1 VAQIFRPSADLTL
14 RLVVLGVLFAV
25 AVGLLVWHAS
35 LRSGPGLQDPVDQP
49 VPFSHQHHVAEVGL
63 DCRYCHTS
71 VEESSFAGF
80 PPTHTC
86 MTCHSQLFRTT
97 PMLAPVRNSL
107 AQDKPMRWTRVHD
120 LPDFA
125 FFDHAVHIHKGIG
138 CSSCH
143 GQVDRMQL
151 TAREKPLTMRWCL
164 DCHRPPERYL
174 RPREEVFDMDWH
186 PPADQGAKGKD
197 LLAQY
202 RIQSGRMADCS
213 VCHR

>member
-1 VAQIFRPSADLTL
+1 MAQIFRPGADLTL
-14 RLVVLGVLFAV
+14 RLVVLGTVSAV
-25 AVGLLVWHAS
+25 MVGLVVWHAS
-35 LRSGPGLQDPVDQP
+35 LGSGPGVEAPVDQP

-86 MTCHSQLFRTT
+86 MTCHSQLFRTS
-97 PMLAPVRNSL
+97 PMLAPARDSL
-107 AQDKPMRWTRVHD
+107 AQDRPMRWIRVHD

-125 FFDHAVHIHKGIG
+125 YFDHAIHIHKGVG

-143 GQVDRMQL
+143 GPVDRMQL
-151 TAREKPLTMRWCL
+151 TYRDKPLTMRWCL
-164 DCHRPPERYL
+164 DCHRAPERHL
-174 RPREEVFDMDWH
+174 RPRDQVFAMDWH
-186 PPADQGAKGKD
+186 PPADQAAKGKA
-197 LLAQY
+197 LLAEY
-202 RIQSGRMADCS
+202 RIHSGRMTDCS